1 MEAQTGDRLR
11 AAARRL
17 NRVRW
22 ASKTSV
28 VRGARPGGTAG
39 TVDKLRYVL
48 WSPELGDHSFDI
60 ADSADL
66 AGFVADALSLPA
78 DAIARGLAEAEA
90 DEQLRADYAALRNP
104 LLLPARLA
112 LSQRALWWALVRA
125 CRPKLVVE
133 TGIRYGLGSAVLL
146 RALELN
152 GGEGELVSCD
162 PDTTGGWLVP
172 ERLRPSWNWVQACSG
187 DGLEDALEGR
197 QVDLFIHDVT
207 ADHEIERSDFELAL
221 RHAAPGCILLSANG
235 DCTSALPELC
245 ADHGLVYRH
254 TSYQPR
260 RHFYVSTGVGMAR
273 VSAALASAG
282 SSSEAPNP
290 ITPTPTSTSSAAT

>member
-1 MEAQTGDRLR
+1 M
-11 AAARRL
+11 
-17 NRVRW
+17 
-22 ASKTSV
+22 
-28 VRGARPGGTAG
+28 
-39 TVDKLRYVL
+39 
-48 WSPELGDHSFDI
+48 
-60 ADSADL
+60 
-66 AGFVADALSLPA
+66 ADALSLPA
-78 DAIARGLAEAEA
+78 EAIARGLAEAEA
-90 DEQLRADYAALRNP
+90 DEQLRADYARLRNP

-133 TGIRYGLGSAVLL
+133 TGVRYGLGSAVLL

-187 DGLEDALEGR
+187 DGLEEALQGR

-207 ADHEIERSDFELAL
+207 ADYEIERADFELAL

-235 DCTSALPELC
+235 NCTSALPELC
-245 ADHGLVYRH
+245 ADHGLAYHH
-254 TSYQPR
+254 TSYMPR
-260 RHFYVSTGVGMAR
+260 RHFYVSTGVAFAR
-273 VSAALASAG
+273 VVPVSGPAAAFAAG

-290 ITPTPTSTSSAAT
+290 ISPTPTSTSSAAT